1 MTDMRQVA
9 REEADKM
16 VEPIRTT
23 LWGPPHPSGSGR
35 VSEDGMEGQLKEV
48 HNIVTNGGVP
58 RQKMESRTK
67 WGIALLGAFAI
78 FIDNVIDKIM

>member
-1 MTDMRQVA
+1 MTDIRQVA

-35 VSEDGMEGQLKEV
+35 VSEKGMEGQLKEV

-58 RQKMESRTK
+58 RQKMERRTK
-67 WGIALLGAFAI
+67 LQIAFLGSGFLVLDSLIGKLL
-78 FIDNVIDKIM
+78 